1 MACVIHV
8 FSALSAHR
16 LICLHYYSLSVSG
29 RACPFHYW
37 SLGRIHRRF
46 SCFLVFYTYLCIQL
60 ILNRRHSYS
69 AIIQSLPLVIFVVR
83 FPHIHRPYR
92 YEQYTQQ
99 IISHEITMIHFFRF
113 GLLSVLR
120 AVWRQSRIAITR
132 LPVLA
137 VDAGPSAPHGMHQS
151 VRASAQRPSTAPPPT
166 VDLQR
171 PMGRELLTRVCHAH
185 LCNSEFVTSR
195 THRDRRASCIT
206 LMRT

>member
-8 FSALSAHR
+8 FSALCAHR

-120 AVWRQSRIAITR
+120 AVWRQSRSPGCPFWPSTPGLLLTGCISPSVRQRSGR
-132 LPVLA
+132 LP
-137 VDAGPSAPHGMHQS
+137 
-151 VRASAQRPSTAPPPT
+151 RPPT

-185 LCNSEFVTSR
+185 LCNSEFVTPR